1 MNDLNFK
8 YTTLITP
15 QDLQKF
21 LQGPTGPSGSKG
33 PTGPK
38 AAAAEGAAA
47 AAVIYVYSPQCGA
60 CMARFSHFDTAVHG
74 LPKGLQKRFGR
85 YNAIVSGA
93 DAMFTKLSGVPIE
106 AYPTIFGFS
115 AKGRVVEYNGAET
128 PDKLK
133 TFLEALKR
141 T

>member
-21 LQGPTGPSGSKG
+21 LQGPE
-33 PTGPK
+33 GPK

-60 CMARFSHFDTAVHG
+60 CIARFSHFDTAVHG

-93 DAMFTKLSGVPIE
+93 DSMFTKLSGVPIE